1 MNQRSKVK
9 KTGTFFT
16 GLETPVKLTW
26 TLFFIFIVVR
36 SMEYLSFP
44 GRDTNQ
50 IFFNYLAGLRYD
62 FIFASLTGALM
73 ILIFLIIPRKAHKTA
88 LNLFGVVILFFAIL
102 TWGLS
107 EYYLSTFIPLDNS
120 ILIYPPREM
129 IHIVSSS
136 ESISLSQIIKVIV
149 IIVLSIGFIWFLL
162 PRIRLSQKIIVL
174 LTLPILIFVLVF
186 NNITPDIVRFAR
198 NQPYYQQ
205 INKTSYFVKSL
216 LQQLTNKK
224 EFEEQDLLLIARDFH
239 ELRSD
244 FYFIDPEYS
253 FLRHNNDTDVIG
265 QYFGFRS
272 KEPNLVFIIV
282 ESLSR
287 NFSGPDAKWGSFTP
301 FLDSLTQ
308 HSLYWKNFLSTS
320 ERTFNVLPSAFAS
333 LPYASKGFMAL
344 VEDGRAYPD
353 FVSLPEIL
361 NQTDY
366 HYNFFYGGWA
376 YFDYMEVFLNHMS
389 VDYILDENKFGST
402 YEKMPDTGEGYSWG
416 YPDDAVFR
424 RSMEIIDSF
433 PASPRM
439 DIYMTLNMHQPFSTP
454 DPERWQNAYTDH
466 MKTIGTGKFG
476 DEFYNNR
483 QLQFSSI
490 LYTDDAIRKL
500 LNEYRKRPEYDNT
513 IFFILGDHHL
523 QMHDF
528 NPIEKYHVPLI
539 IYSPMLNSSKVFPAV
554 SSVADLTP
562 TIATMMEK
570 NFEIKVPDKIH
581 WLGSTL
587 DTHEKFRSR
596 SFIPFM
602 RINRQINELLSNE
615 YFYSEGRLFKIDEEM
630 NIKPSENL
638 TQRILLNEKLRYFN
652 ILNDY
657 VCNENKIYNYRHE

>member
-1 MNQRSKVK
+1 MNQRSKEK
-9 KTGTFFT
+9 KTGTFLT

-26 TLFFIFIVVR
+26 ILFFIFTVVR
-36 SMEYLSFP
+36 FLEFLSFP

-73 ILIFLIIPRKAHKTA
+73 ILLFLIIPRNTHKTA

-120 ILIYPPREM
+120 ILIYPLREI

-136 ESISLSQIIKVIV
+136 ESISLLQIIKAIA

-174 LTLPILIFVLVF
+174 LTLPILIVLLFF
-186 NNITPDIVRFAR
+186 NNITPDIIRFAR

-205 INKTSYFVKSL
+205 INKTSYFTKSL

-239 ELRSD
+239 ELRSG
-244 FYFIDPEYS
+244 FHFMDPEYS

-265 QYFGFRS
+265 QYFDFGS
-272 KEPNLVFIIV
+272 KEPGLVFIIV

-287 NFSGPDAKWGSFTP
+287 NFSGPGAKWGSFTP
-301 FLDSLTQ
+301 FLDSLANN
-308 HSLYWKNFLSTS
+308 SLYWRNFLSTS
-320 ERTFNVLPSAFAS
+320 ERTFNVLPSALAS
-333 LPYASKGFMAL
+333 LPYGEKGFMAII
-344 VEDGRAYPD
+344 EDHWEYPD
-353 FVSLPEIL
+353 HISLPEL
-361 NQTDY
+361 LKPAGYQS
-366 HYNFFYGGWA
+366 NFFYGGWA
-376 YFDYMEVFLNHMS
+376 YFDYMEVFLKHLGF
-389 VDYILDENKFGST
+389 DYILDDGKFGET

-439 DIYMTLNMHQPFSTP
+439 DIYMTLNMHQPFFVP
-454 DPERWQNAYTDH
+454 DPERWKEAFTDH
-466 MKTIGTGKFG
+466 LKTVDSDKYGA
-476 DEFYNNR
+476 EFYHNR
-483 QLQFSSI
+483 QLQFSSV
-490 LYTDDAIRKL
+490 LYTDDAIRQFF
-500 LNEYRKRPEYDNT
+500 NEYRKRPEYDNT
-513 IFFILGDHHL
+513 VFFILGDHHL

-539 IYSPMLNSSKVFPAV
+539 IYSPMLNSSKIFPAV

-562 TIATMMEK
+562 TIVTMMEE
-570 NFEIKVPDKIH
+570 NFEIRVPDKIH
-581 WLGSTL
+581 WMGGTL

-596 SFIPFM
+596 SFVPFM
-602 RINRQINELLSNE
+602 RINRQIDELLSNE
-615 YFYSEGRLFKIDEEM
+615 YFYSEGRLFKIDEKM

-638 TQRILLNEKLRYFN
+638 TQRILLKEKLRYFN

-657 VCNENKIYNYRHE
+657 VCKENKIYNYRHE